1 MKRGPSGGSPPNSHW
16 HLHFAFPFPRVIV
29 TVRTSR
35 PRLAC
40 ALSAWRLQKQKPAAI
55 PPRRPRSPLTAGGM
69 IPFNPA
75 VAAEV
80 RALIQGAED
89 STFDPIYRELS
100 QVILQHQLPTPTVD
114 KLSVLR

>member
-1 MKRGPSGGSPPNSHW
+1 
-16 HLHFAFPFPRVIV
+16 
-29 TVRTSR
+29 
-35 PRLAC
+35 
-40 ALSAWRLQKQKPAAI
+40 
-55 PPRRPRSPLTAGGM
+55 M

-75 VAAEV
+75 VSAEV

-100 QVILQHQLPTPTVD
+100 QVILQHQLRTPTVD